1 MLTGFLEIQ
10 EVLRRQR
17 IFIGR
22 ASGMLS
28 RQSEEAWKQLIF
40 IIWSRSVRHETL
52 VSIMKDS
59 LC

>member
-22 ASGMLS
+22 ASRKLS
-28 RQSEEAWKQLIF
+28 GESEEAWKQLIF
-40 IIWSRSVRHETL
+40 II
-52 VSIMKDS
+52 
-59 LC
+59 